1 MFWQLFY
8 YLLLTCSSEQCIL
21 TRKMKG
27 KLTLWPL
34 IASIYLMVAGGPF
47 GLEDIVAQMG
57 YRGALLVL
65 LITPV
70 VWALPSALM
79 VAELASAIPEEG
91 GYYIWA
97 RRAMGPFA
105 GFMEAWLTLT
115 GSIFDMAIYPTLF
128 VSYLGHFNSA
138 ITAGGRGFWIGVAML
153 AACALLNLGG
163 AKAVGAS
170 SFASTA
176 LLLAPFAVLS
186 FYAATHP
193 GSGTPHAPAHYDFL
207 LGILVV
213 MWNYMGYDN
222 SSPIAGE
229 VDRPQRNY
237 PLAMA
242 VTILLVAISY
252 VVPIAA
258 VAATGLS
265 SDQWTTGGWAEVAR
279 TVLGGGMMAGALA
292 AAITVAGMIGAFGT
306 CNALT
311 MALSRL
317 PAVLAED
324 GYLPKTFA
332 WRHPKTGAPVV
343 AIFACTLVW
352 ALALNLSFAKL
363 IILDVLLTGLSILM
377 EFASLIV
384 LRVRE
389 PELPRPY
396 KVPGGMAGAVG
407 IAICPVL
414 LLILAMVRN
423 TAEPVGPVNALQ
435 LGAIL
440 IAAGAGTYFMSAR
453 ARR

>member
-1 MFWQLFY
+1 
-8 YLLLTCSSEQCIL
+8 
-21 TRKMKG
+21 MKG

-47 GLEDIVAQMG
+47 GLEDTVAQMG
-57 YRGALLVL
+57 YQGALLVL
-65 LITPV
+65 LITPI
-70 VWALPSALM
+70 VWALPSALV

-91 GYYIWA
+91 GYYVWA

-115 GSIFDMAIYPTLF
+115 GSVFDMAIYPTLF
-128 VSYLGHFNSA
+128 VSYLGHFNSTV
-138 ITAGGRGFWIGVAML
+138 TANGRGYWIGVAMI

-163 AKAVGAS
+163 TKAVGAS
-170 SFASTA
+170 SLASTA

-193 GSGTPHAPAHYDFL
+193 GPDSPHAPVHYDFL
-207 LGILVV
+207 LGILVA

-222 SSPIAGE
+222 ASPIAGE

-242 VTILLVAISY
+242 VSILIVVITY
-252 VVPIAA
+252 VGPIAA
-258 VAATGLS
+258 VAATGLP
-265 SDQWTTGGWAEVAR
+265 SDKWSTGGWAEVAR
-279 TVLGGGMMAGALA
+279 SVLGGGTLAGVLA

-324 GYLPKTFA
+324 GYLPKIFA
-332 WRHPKTGAPVV
+332 GRHPKTGAPAV
-343 AIFACTLVW
+343 AILACALVW

-363 IILDVLLTGLSILM
+363 IVLDVLLTGLSILL
-377 EFASLIV
+377 EFAALIV
-384 LRVRE
+384 LRIRE

-407 IAICPVL
+407 IAICPVV

-423 TAEPVGPVNALQ
+423 TAEPVGPLNALQ
-435 LGAIL
+435 LGALL
-440 IAAGAGTYFMSAR
+440 IAAGAGAYFLSTR
-453 ARR
+453 TRR

>member
-1 MFWQLFY
+1 
-8 YLLLTCSSEQCIL
+8 
-21 TRKMKG
+21 MKG
-27 KLTLWPL
+27 NLTLWPL

-128 VSYLGHFNSA
+128 VSYLGHFNPA
-138 ITAGGRGFWIGVAML
+138 ITAGGRGFWIGVAMI

-163 AKAVGAS
+163 AKAVGTS
-170 SFASTA
+170 SLASTA

-186 FYAATHP
+186 FYAATHAGP
-193 GSGTPHAPAHYDFL
+193 SAPHAPVHYDFL
-207 LGILVV
+207 LGILVA

-258 VAATGLS
+258 VAATGLP
-265 SDQWTTGGWAEVAR
+265 SDQWTTGGWAEIAR
-279 TVLGGGMMAGALA
+279 TVLGGGTSANRTMAGVLA
-292 AAITVAGMIGAFGT
+292 AAITVAGMVGAFGT

-324 GYLPKTFA
+324 GYLPRVFA

-343 AIFACTLVW
+343 AIFACALAW

-363 IILDVLLTGLSILM
+363 IILDVLLTGLSLLM
-377 EFASLIV
+377 EFAALIV
-384 LRVRE
+384 LRIRE

-396 KVPGGMAGAVG
+396 KVPGGLVGAIG
-407 IAICPVL
+407 ITICPAALLVL
-414 LLILAMVRN
+414 AVVRN
-423 TAEPVGPVNALQ
+423 KAEAVGPVNALQ

-440 IAAGAGTYFMSAR
+440 IAAGTGTYVISTGG
-453 ARR
+453 RRKNTAPSKSSY

>member
-1 MFWQLFY
+1 
-8 YLLLTCSSEQCIL
+8 
-21 TRKMKG
+21 MKR

-34 IASIYLMVAGGPF
+34 VASIYLMVAGGPF
-47 GLEDIVAQMG
+47 GLEDTVAQMG

-65 LITPV
+65 LITPL

-128 VSYLGHFNSA
+128 VSYLGHFSPTV
-138 ITAGGRGFWIGVAML
+138 TAGGRGYWIGVAML
-153 AACALLNLGG
+153 TACALLNLGG
-163 AKAVGAS
+163 VRAVGAS
-170 SFASTA
+170 SFVSTA
-176 LLLAPFAVLS
+176 FLLAPFVVLS
-186 FYAATHP
+186 FYTATHP
-193 GSGTPHAPAHYDFL
+193 GSGPPHAPPHYDFL
-207 LGILVV
+207 LGILVA

-222 SSPIAGE
+222 ASPIAGE
-229 VDRPQRNY
+229 VDHPRKNY

-242 VTILLVAISY
+242 ITILLVTISY
-252 VVPIAA
+252 VGPIAA
-258 VAATGLS
+258 VAATGLP
-265 SDQWTTGGWAEVAR
+265 SDQWNTGGWAEVAR
-279 TVLGGGMMAGALA
+279 IVLGGGTAAGALA
-292 AAITVAGMIGAFGT
+292 AAITAGGMIGAFGT

-324 GYLPKTFA
+324 GYLPKILA
-332 WRHPKTGAPVV
+332 WRHARTGAPVV
-343 AIFACTLVW
+343 AIFACTSVW
-352 ALALNLSFAKL
+352 VLALNLSFSKL

-377 EFASLIV
+377 EFVALIV

-396 KVPGGMAGAVG
+396 KVPGGIAGAVG
-407 IAICPVL
+407 IAICPAA
-414 LLILAMVRN
+414 LLIFAVVRN
-423 TAEPVGPVNALQ
+423 TSEPVGPINALQ
-435 LGAIL
+435 LGALL
-440 IAAGAGTYFMSAR
+440 IATGAGAYFLSTR
-453 ARR
+453 ARRQ